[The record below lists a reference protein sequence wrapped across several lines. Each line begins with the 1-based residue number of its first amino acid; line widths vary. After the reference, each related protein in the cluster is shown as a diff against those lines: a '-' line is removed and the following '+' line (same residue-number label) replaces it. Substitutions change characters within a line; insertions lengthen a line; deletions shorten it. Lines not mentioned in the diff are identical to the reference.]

1 MAVRTEST
9 IAAFERSSKA
19 QIKFDYF
26 MCGVA
31 GALFAYIAQTYA
43 PQKLD
48 NCFSIL
54 QTASLLM
61 LAISF
66 YCGIKRIQTTNAVLR
81 LNYKTFNANDVA
93 ENITGCLKDEK
104 ALVAT
109 HAATGKP
116 TTRQE
121 LEGQR
126 ANLLQLIDNYKKE
139 VLVLQKKGNR
149 LGWIQV
155 NFLFFGFLLILVAKI
170 SQPYQSDFSPR
181 PNATNRTMNTPV
193 QSLAGN
199 QSNLL
204 TQP

>member
-1 MAVRTEST
+1 MF
-9 IAAFERSSKA
+9 I
-19 QIKFDYF
+19 Y
-26 MCGVA
+26 
-31 GALFAYIAQTYA
+31 
-43 PQKLD
+43 
-48 NCFSIL
+48 CF
-54 QTASLLM
+54 
-61 LAISF
+61 
-66 YCGIKRIQTTNAVLR
+66 R